1 MLERLAR
8 LGYAS
13 KAVIY
18 AIVGV
23 LAILTAVSRGGRVTD
38 TAGALRLVLTQ
49 PFGRMLLVVLA
60 VGLCGYALWRLL
72 DAWADP
78 DREGV
83 TPSGLFTRIGNAV
96 RGCVYGAL
104 GIEAIRL
111 LRGRRGSTGDEAEM
125 LAAQMLDFPFGAV
138 AVGIVG
144 AAVTYYGISELV
156 RSAQG
161 KHDHKVDWSSIS
173 PGMRHAVQQICRFGV
188 GVRGVLIATFGVFLV
203 RAAFTHDPN
212 QAAGA
217 RESILRLG
225 GLVDGRW
232 FLALIAAGVLAYA
245 VDQAVHAYCRRI
257 RTVL

>member
-13 KAVIY
+13 KAVVY
-18 AIVGV
+18 GIVGV
-23 LAILTAVSRGGRVTD
+23 LAILTALSRGGRVTD
-38 TAGALRLVLTQ
+38 TTGALRVVLTQ
-49 PFGRMLLVVLA
+49 PYGRLLLVVLA
-60 VGLCGYALWRLL
+60 IGLCGYALWRLL

-83 TPSGLFTRIGNAV
+83 TASGLFTRIGNAV

-111 LRGRRGSTGDEAEM
+111 LRGLGRSTGDEAEA
-125 LAAQMLDFPFGAV
+125 LAARLLDLPFGAV
-138 AVGIVG
+138 AVGIAG
-144 AAVTYYGISELV
+144 ATVAYYGVSEVV
-156 RSAQG
+156 RSVQG
-161 KHDHKVDWSSIS
+161 KHDRKVDWSSIS
-173 PGMRHAVQQICRFGV
+173 SDMRRAVQQICRFGV
-188 GVRGVLIATFGVFLV
+188 GVRGALIATFGVFLV

-212 QAAGA
+212 EAAGA

-225 GLVDGRW
+225 GLVEGRW